1 MVPKMVRSAIVPVN
15 SAPLGNGK
23 HPQVLPRVHNAAK
36 GNINTKKAVLS
47 VATSAQ
53 MVRTTLQQ
61 VKLVKATAS
70 IVQQVPTTLNLVQRH
85 LSSAPSVNQA
95 PTVVPD
101 PRIVTQT
108 NLAKA
113 LFCPQ

>member
-1 MVPKMVRSAIVPVN
+1 MVPKMVRSVKVPVN

-36 GNINTKKAVLS
+36 GNINTKKAVQS
-47 VATSAQ
+47 VATI
-53 MVRTTLQQ
+53 VRQGLSTLQQ

-70 IVQQVPTTLNLVQRH
+70 IVQQIPTTLNPVQRH

-113 LFCPQ
+113 LLCPH